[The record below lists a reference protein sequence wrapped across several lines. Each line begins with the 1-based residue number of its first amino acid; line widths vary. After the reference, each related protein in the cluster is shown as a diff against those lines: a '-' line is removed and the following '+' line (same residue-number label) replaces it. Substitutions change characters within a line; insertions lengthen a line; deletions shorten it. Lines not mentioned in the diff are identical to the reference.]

1 MHCLSW
7 SHKGKVNFSCSKANE
22 YDAKLYRILTIPWS
36 QTSLPLTMFVLS
48 LEMSRITQIFGSDQ
62 QPFPGRPRCYGRQDK
77 ALVMEL
83 QLTGLVAEARVHSER
98 EVAAGVAFG
107 QDKMIVFRKGHVFK
121 GEHSLV

>member
-1 MHCLSW
+1 
-7 SHKGKVNFSCSKANE
+7 
-22 YDAKLYRILTIPWS
+22 
-36 QTSLPLTMFVLS
+36 MFVLS

-77 ALVMEL
+77 ALVMEF
-83 QLTGLVAEARVHSER
+83 QLTGLVAEEVHLARVHSER

-107 QDKMIVFRKGHVFK
+107 QDKMIVFRKGHVLK